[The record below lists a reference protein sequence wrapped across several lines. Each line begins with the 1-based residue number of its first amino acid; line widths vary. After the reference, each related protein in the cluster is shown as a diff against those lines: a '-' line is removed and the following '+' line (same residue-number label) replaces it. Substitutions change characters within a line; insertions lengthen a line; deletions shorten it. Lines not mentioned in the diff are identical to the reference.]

1 VVTVGQLQAQRVV
14 LAAEELTLEV
24 LPVVLEL
31 AVKVIM
37 VVRALVV

>member
-1 VVTVGQLQAQRVV
+1 VV